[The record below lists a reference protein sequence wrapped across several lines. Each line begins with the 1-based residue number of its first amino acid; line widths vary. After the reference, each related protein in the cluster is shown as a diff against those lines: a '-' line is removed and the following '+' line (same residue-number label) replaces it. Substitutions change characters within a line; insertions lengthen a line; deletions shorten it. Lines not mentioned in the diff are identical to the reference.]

1 MKLTENDIAALR
13 ALADYYVLSAS
24 LLHRMVFPQ
33 RKDRRNT
40 RRRLQRLVTSHYIAR
55 SAVEVAFSTGNAGPA
70 YFLTAKGADALA
82 VFYGDEA
89 WLKTNVRPPRI
100 DRLYHWLD
108 IAECHWIISQ
118 AVDRAPGVTLV
129 GWVNEWQTMS
139 DVDGNPTDYV
149 LHTQF
154 REGPKPLS
162 CSPDAAFCLKVAEHQ
177 RVHYVEIDRGA
188 TGCKRV
194 AASKMPSY
202 YRRTVIMDTFRRRRS
217 TTLRWCSSPAVRTD
231 AKSCDRVCHRMQIS
245 TRRSGCWQPTR
256 MSRRR
261 RLCSVT
267 CFTIIRGTPVPCYR
281 NRRSIPHPSI
291 TIWSLRSSFMVH
303 PNLTRQG
310 YPLPHPPVDRCGSS
324 AGHALMPQNSLQPAV
339 PSPLGVA
346 RGPLRFSPRPLA
358 TPADP
363 AA

>member
-1 MKLTENDIAALR
+1 MKLTENDIAVLR

-40 RRRLQRLVTSHYIAR
+40 RRRLQRLVTARYIAR

-82 VFYGDEA
+82 VFDGDEA
-89 WLKTNVRPPRI
+89 WLKTNIRPPRI

-108 IAECHWIISQ
+108 IAECHWIITQ
-118 AVDRAPGVTLV
+118 AVDRAPGVELV

-162 CSPDAAFCLKVAEHQ
+162 CSPDAAFCLQVAEHQ
-177 RVHYVEIDRGA
+177 RVHYVEIDRGT

-194 AASKMPSY
+194 AASKMPGYAELLSTHGHY
-202 YRRTVIMDTFRRRRS
+202 GHFPTTTFDDFAVLLM
-217 TTLRWCSSPAVRTD
+217 TTGV
-231 AKSCDRVCHRMQIS
+231 
-245 TRRSGCWQPTR
+245 
-256 MSRRR
+256 
-261 RLCSVT
+261 
-267 CFTIIRGTPVPCYR
+267 
-281 NRRSIPHPSI
+281 NRRQI
-291 TIWSLRSSFMVH
+291 LRSCVSSHAGLH
-303 PNLTRQG
+303 PEIWLLAANVDVTPETALFGHVFHDHQGNAGALLQKPATDSSSNNHNLI
-310 YPLPHPPVDRCGSS
+310 
-324 AGHALMPQNSLQPAV
+324 
-339 PSPLGVA
+339 
-346 RGPLRFSPRPLA
+346 
-358 TPADP
+358 
-363 AA
+363 AAE